1 MPYLEQES
9 DLYMG
14 TRMIKLE
21 GIYDVHCH
29 ILPGVDDGAGDMET
43 AVQMLRME
51 YQDGVKTIILT
62 PHYRRRMFEPKME
75 DILRGFEVLKGRA
88 REFGIDLYLGC
99 EYHVNMD
106 MVTVLEEG
114 KRPTMAGSR
123 YVLCEFSEGD
133 TPSYIKE
140 RVYHLISHGY
150 IPILAHI
157 ERYAALR
164 KDLLLVED
172 LSELGCLTQVN
183 AGSILGDDGFL
194 VKRFCKK
201 LMDYDLLD
209 LVGSD
214 AHDLKNRI
222 PRMGA
227 CAEYLIKK
235 EGKAYAEKILC
246 ENPARI
252 LW

>member
-1 MPYLEQES
+1 M
-9 DLYMG
+9 
-14 TRMIKLE
+14 E
-21 GIYDVHCH
+21 GIYDIHCH
-29 ILPGVDDGAGDMET
+29 ILPGVDDGAADIET
-43 AVQMLRME
+43 AVQLLRME
-51 YQDGVKTIILT
+51 YRDGVRTIILT
-62 PHYRRRMFEPKME
+62 PHYRRRMFEPEME
-75 DILRGFEVLKGRA
+75 DILSGYDALKSEA
-88 REFGIDLYLGC
+88 DNLGIRLYLGC

-114 KRPTMAGSR
+114 RRPTMAGSR
-123 YVLCEFSEGD
+123 YVLCEFSGGEE
-133 TPSYIKE
+133 PAYIKE
-140 RVYHLISHGY
+140 RTYHLVSHGY
-150 IPILAHI
+150 LPVLAHI

-164 KDLLLVED
+164 KDFLLVEK
-172 LSELGCLTQVN
+172 LSQLGCLMQVN

-201 LMDYDLLD
+201 LMAYDLLD

-214 AHDLKNRI
+214 AHDLKKRI

-252 LW
+252 LK